1 MKKQK
6 TRKRYDP
13 ISTLVLVIMSLTVIF
28 PLLWVLSTSL
38 KGTQEFY
45 FNIWG
50 LPQEYVWQNYV
61 EAWRKTNFGTNFL
74 NSLLVT
80 FGALAINLIG
90 STTTAYVLSRYRF
103 RGRRFTNGVY
113 MLSMMIPTIIGL
125 IPQYFLLA
133 NMKLLDTHIGLI
145 LVYGLSSIPFSVF
158 TLLGFFQTL
167 PHALEEA
174 ALIDGASHMRTLVQ
188 IYLPVSLPAI
198 ATITLFCIVSHWN
211 AWFDGMIYI
220 TTPSRVPMQTYL
232 RSILI
237 DMNVADMS
245 ADDYELYAM
254 LANRTVK
261 CSQIIVA
268 TIPILCVY
276 PFLQRYFVSGIVL
289 GSVKG

>member
-174 ALIDGASHMRTLVQ
+174 ALIDGANHYQTFFRIMLPLAQPGIVTVGVVNFINNWNEYYKARA
-188 IYLPVSLPAI
+188 YLSTSSRLTIPVSLVNFVAQCQYRI
-198 ATITLFCIVSHWN
+198 AWGPLMASCVLMIVP
-211 AWFDGMIYI
+211 
-220 TTPSRVPMQTYL
+220 T
-232 RSILI
+232 ILI
-237 DMNVADMS
+237 YCIFRNSIQKGLTAG
-245 ADDYELYAM
+245 A
-254 LANRTVK
+254 
-261 CSQIIVA
+261 
-268 TIPILCVY
+268 
-276 PFLQRYFVSGIVL
+276 
-289 GSVKG
+289 VKG

>member
-13 ISTLVLVIMSLTVIF
+13 ISTLVLAVMSLTVLF
-28 PLLWVLSTSL
+28 PLLWVLFTSL

-50 LPQEYVWQNYV
+50 LPQEYVWQNYA

-74 NSLLVT
+74 NSLFVT
-80 FGALAINLIG
+80 FGALAINLVG
-90 STTTAYVLSRYRF
+90 STTTAYVLSRYHF

-174 ALIDGASHMRTLVQ
+174 ALIDGANHYQTFFRIMLPLAQPGIVTVGVVNFINNWNEYYKARA
-188 IYLPVSLPAI
+188 YLSTPTRLTIPVSLVNFVAQCQYRI
-198 ATITLFCIVSHWN
+198 AWGPLMASCVLMIVP
-211 AWFDGMIYI
+211 
-220 TTPSRVPMQTYL
+220 T
-232 RSILI
+232 ILI
-237 DMNVADMS
+237 YCIFRNSIQKGLTAG
-245 ADDYELYAM
+245 A
-254 LANRTVK
+254 
-261 CSQIIVA
+261 
-268 TIPILCVY
+268 
-276 PFLQRYFVSGIVL
+276 
-289 GSVKG
+289 VKG

>member
-6 TRKRYDP
+6 TIKRYNLV
-13 ISTLVLVIMSLTVIF
+13 STLVLAIASLTVLF
-28 PLLWVLSTSL
+28 PLLWVLFTSL
-38 KGTQEFY
+38 KSTQEFY

-50 LPQEYVWQNYV
+50 LPQEFVWQNYI

-90 STTTAYVLSRYRF
+90 STTTAYVLSRYHF

-133 NMKLLDTHIGLI
+133 NMKLLDTRTGLI
-145 LVYGLSSIPFSVF
+145 LVYGFSAIPFSVF

-174 ALIDGASHMRTLVQ
+174 ALIDGANHYQTFFRIMLPLAQPGIVTVGVVNFINNWNEYYKARA
-188 IYLPVSLPAI
+188 YLSSPSRLTIPVSLVNFVAQCQYRI
-198 ATITLFCIVSHWN
+198 AWGPLMASCIL
-211 AWFDGMIYI
+211 MI
-220 TTPSRVPMQTYL
+220 VPT
-232 RSILI
+232 ILI
-237 DMNVADMS
+237 YCIFRNSIQKGLTAG
-245 ADDYELYAM
+245 A
-254 LANRTVK
+254 
-261 CSQIIVA
+261 
-268 TIPILCVY
+268 
-276 PFLQRYFVSGIVL
+276 
-289 GSVKG
+289 VKG